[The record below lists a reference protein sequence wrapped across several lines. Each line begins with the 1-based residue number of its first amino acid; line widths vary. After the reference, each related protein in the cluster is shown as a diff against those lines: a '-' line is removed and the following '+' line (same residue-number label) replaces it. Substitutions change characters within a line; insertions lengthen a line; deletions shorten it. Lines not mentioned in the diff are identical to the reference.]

1 MPLTAA
7 QKKLPKKL
15 QDAIM
20 AKHKKTHKMPDGKV
34 MSGAKHSKASKP
46 MKKQTKKDRLS
57 ESEGKTKAMKKKKQ
71 SVSSRLDEAEGKKKA
86 KRETKKIRDR
96 KTY

>member
-20 AKHKKTHKMPDGKV
+20 AKDKK
-34 MSGAKHSKASKP
+34 KP
-46 MKKQTKKDRLS
+46 MKKQTKKDRLA
-57 ESEGKTKAMKKKKQ
+57 EAEGKTKAMKKKKQ
-71 SVSSRLDEAEGKKKA
+71 SVSSRLDESEGKARA

>member
-7 QKKLPKKL
+7 QKEL
-15 QDAIM
+15 
-20 AKHKKTHKMPDGKV
+20 
-34 MSGAKHSKASKP
+34 P
-46 MKKQTKKDRLS
+46 MKKQTKKDRLA
-57 ESEGKTKAMKKKKQ
+57 EAEGKTKAMKKKTQ

>member
-1 MPLTAA
+1 
-7 QKKLPKKL
+7 
-15 QDAIM
+15 M
-20 AKHKKTHKMPDGKV
+20 AKDK
-34 MSGAKHSKASKP
+34 
-46 MKKQTKKDRLS
+46 KKQTKKDRLD
-57 ESEGKTKAMKKKKQ
+57 EAEGKKKGMKKKTQ

>member
-1 MPLTAA
+1 MPLTEK

-20 AKHKKTHKMPDGKV
+20 AKDKK
-34 MSGAKHSKASKP
+34 KP
-46 MKKQTKKDRLS
+46 MKKQTKQDRLA
-57 ESEGKTKAMKKKKQ
+57 ESEGKTKAMKKKTQ
-71 SVSSRLDEAEGKKKA
+71 SVSSRLDESEGKAPA
-86 KRETKKIRDR
+86 KRETKKIRER

>member
-20 AKHKKTHKMPDGKV
+20 AKDKKK
-34 MSGAKHSKASKP
+34 KP
-46 MKKQTKKDRLS
+46 MKKQTKKDRLD
-57 ESEGKTKAMKKKKQ
+57 EAEGKKKGNKKKKQ
-71 SVSSRLDEAEGKKKA
+71 TVGDRLDEAEGKKKA
-86 KRETKKIRDR
+86 KKETKIIRQR

>member
-1 MPLTAA
+1 MPL
-7 QKKLPKKL
+7 
-15 QDAIM
+15 
-20 AKHKKTHKMPDGKV
+20 
-34 MSGAKHSKASKP
+34 
-46 MKKQTKKDRLS
+46 KKQTKKDRLA
-57 ESEGKTKAMKKKKQ
+57 EAEGKTKAMKKKKQ